1 MDEVDEKTILNYLV
15 FVRQIVQGKMFPL
28 TGDFFAFVPYY
39 ASSLSGKM
47 FAWKILLSRIFCFF
61 LTLLF

>member
-1 MDEVDEKTILNYLV
+1 MDEVDEKIILNYLV

-39 ASSLSGKM
+39 IIPDQN
-47 FAWKILLSRIFCFF
+47 WN
-61 LTLLF
+61 

>member
-15 FVRQIVQGKMFPL
+15 FVRQIVQGKMFRL
-28 TGDFFAFVPYY
+28 TGDFFVFVPNH
-39 ASSLSGKM
+39 ALSLSGKM